1 MEAIAR
7 HQTNYPIILEAGID
21 LRCSGV
27 YNVKL
32 KDTLDN
38 MASNRPMKF
47 NKLVQNNTS

>member
-7 HQTNYPIILEAGID
+7 HQTSYPITFEAGVD

-38 MASNRPMKF
+38 MASIRQMKF
-47 NKLVQNNTS
+47 SKLVQNNIS